1 MLLLLLLLLLLLFI
15 IIPDVGE
22 AAETVGHQQQ
32 VLINQLIHHEVNKG
46 QPFPRVPEIMI
57 TYLLCLSIYKQ
68 LASYH
73 DFLPRKEEKIWY
85 RNTFSESCIH
95 SISSSS
101 YLEKP

>member
-73 DFLPRKEEKIWY
+73 DFLPRKAE
-85 RNTFSESCIH
+85 NCASFLFSVSTYPALFL
-95 SISSSS
+95 SK
-101 YLEKP
+101 LGP